1 MAGLPHIRA
10 EDAAQLMD
18 WTTLVDALE
27 AGHRGPEPRIADQF
41 LTSADRTLLSRA
53 AWIEGLG
60 IGVKTVTVCPDNP
73 AAGRPTVQG
82 AMLVFA
88 AETGA
93 PRAVIDNALITYW
106 KTAAD
111 SLLGARYLARP
122 DAERLLI
129 IGAGTVARSLIEGY
143 RAVLGIRD
151 IAVWNRT
158 RATAEALAAETGVR
172 VVEDLPGA
180 VAQADIVAT
189 ATLSRTPVLQGA
201 WLRAGCHVDLI
212 GAFTPAMR
220 EADDAALTRAR
231 IFVDSRDS
239 TIGHIGELIDP
250 LARGVITEADVL
262 GDYRDL
268 AAGAPGRI
276 AAEDIT
282 LCKNGGGA
290 HLDIMTAE
298 VLLRAVGV

>member
-1 MAGLPHIRA
+1 M
-10 EDAAQLMD
+10 
-18 WTTLVDALE
+18 
-27 AGHRGPEPRIADQF
+27 
-41 LTSADRTLLSRA
+41 
-53 AWIEGLG
+53 
-60 IGVKTVTVCPDNP
+60 
-73 AAGRPTVQG
+73 
-82 AMLVFA
+82 
-88 AETGA
+88 
-93 PRAVIDNALITYW
+93 IDNALITYW

-129 IGAGTVARSLIEGY
+129 IGAGAVARSLIEGY

-290 HLDIMTAE
+290 HLDLMTAD
-298 VLLRAVGV
+298 VILRAVGV